1 MFDHSVLIEES
12 ERNTKMR
19 KIYRYVM
26 YVTFVGELEQKSRK
40 VLPAL
45 LLDRT
50 YLIWDCQ
57 LRNDGALAVYC
68 SHDSNQNQWRIRTS
82 SLNLRCH
89 IKEERVPACVYE
101 VNYLWKKAGTS

>member
-40 VLPAL
+40 SW
-45 LLDRT
+45 
-50 YLIWDCQ
+50 IF
-57 LRNDGALAVYC
+57 LRVFP
-68 SHDSNQNQWRIRTS
+68 TS
-82 SLNLRCH
+82 
-89 IKEERVPACVYE
+89 
-101 VNYLWKKAGTS
+101 